1 MRMLINS
8 GVIGVLTAFLAAP
21 LFAQPAEVHT
31 NVKKRASTEQGSQ
44 VKARGE
50 SSIYPDDESPWFS
63 SENLRNE
70 LKLDDDQ
77 MERLNRAYGDTWR
90 QLRGNQNNNG
100 GELDAQARSQRLN
113 EYRDR
118 FDNEFTRSSRDVFR
132 NPEQQARFNQLQLQ
146 YQGYGAFQNPRLQ
159 RELNLNDNQSRQ
171 LQELYNDWNSEIS
184 GLREGYASNR
194 DDATNRFNE
203 LRSRS
208 NERFQGILNDQQ
220 RQSYNEMTGQ
230 QFDFGADNYLNN
242 QGNQA
247 NQGSNQ
253 NREASPGFNT
263 GQSPGFNTGLNPT
276 GETTGTGA
284 GTPAGAGT
292 GTGGTGTGGTGTGT
306 SGTGGT
312 GSGSGAGGSGSGS

>member
-1 MRMLINS
+1 MRTLFKS
-8 GVIGVLTAFLAAP
+8 CAAGALVCVALP
-21 LFAQPAEVHT
+21 AFAQPAKVET
-31 NVKKRASTEQGSQ
+31 NIKSNVPSEQGSQ
-44 VKARGE
+44 LNAETGSSARAGGGY
-50 SSIYPDDESPWFS
+50 YPDDESPWFGA
-63 SENLRNE
+63 ENLRNE

-90 QLRGNQNNNG
+90 QMRANNQNNNG
-100 GELDAQARSQRLN
+100 GEQDAQARSQRLN

-118 FDNEFTRSSRDVFR
+118 FDNEFTKSSRDIFR
-132 NPEQQARFNQLQLQ
+132 NPEQQARFNQLNLQ

-159 RELNLNDNQSRQ
+159 RQLNLNQTQNRQ
-171 LQELYNDWNSEIS
+171 LQELYNDWNSEIE

-194 DDATNRFNE
+194 EDATNRFNE
-203 LRSRS
+203 LRNRS
-208 NERFQGILNDQQ
+208 NERFQGILNEQQ

-230 QFDFGADNYLNN
+230 PFDFGADTYLNN
-242 QGNQA
+242 QA
-247 NQGSNQ
+247 SAV

-276 GETTGTGA
+276 GDTTGTGA

-292 GTGGTGTGGTGTGT
+292 RTGGTGTGGTGT

-312 GSGSGAGGSGSGS
+312 GSGSGTGGSGSGS

>member
-1 MRMLINS
+1 MSMHIRLWALGLLVFATVPS
-8 GVIGVLTAFLAAP
+8 
-21 LFAQPAEVHT
+21 FAQNPD
-31 NVKKRASTEQGSQ
+31 NVPETDKLNPGSLPGGRVTDPQ
-44 VKARGE
+44 NRGGGY
-50 SSIYPDDESPWFS
+50 YPDDESPWFGA
-63 SENLRNE
+63 ENLRNE
-70 LKLDDDQ
+70 LKLDNDQ

-90 QLRGNQNNNG
+90 QMRANNQNNNG
-100 GELDAQARSQRLN
+100 DAQDAQARSQRLN

-159 RELNLNDNQSRQ
+159 RQLNLNDTQNRQ
-171 LQELYNDWNSEIS
+171 LQELYNEWNSEIE

-203 LRSRS
+203 LRNRS

-230 QFDFGADNYLNN
+230 PYDFGADTYLNN
-242 QGNQA
+242 QRNQA
-247 NQGSNQ
+247 ATANG
-253 NREASPGFNT
+253 EGSPGFST
-263 GQSPGFNTGLNPT
+263 GESHGFRTGLNPT
-276 GETTGTGA
+276 GDATGSGAGTQSGAGTGTGATGTGA
-284 GTPAGAGT
+284 GTGT
-292 GTGGTGTGGTGTGT
+292 G